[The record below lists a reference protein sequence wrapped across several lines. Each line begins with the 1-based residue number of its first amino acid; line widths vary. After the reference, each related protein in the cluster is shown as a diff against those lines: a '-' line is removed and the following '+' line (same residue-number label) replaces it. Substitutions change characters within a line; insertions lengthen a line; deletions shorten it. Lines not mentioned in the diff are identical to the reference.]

1 MSGNIEV
8 FNLSAYTTPEIIEH
22 RNKEW
27 VEYGSDNNY
36 FNYLIDRFTKSTT
49 NNAIITGIAKM
60 IYGKGLS
67 ATNSSRKPEAYA
79 KMLTLFR
86 KNDLRRFAMDRK
98 LLGMAAFQL
107 TYDKGE
113 VVKVSHFP
121 METLRAEK
129 CNKDGEIEAWY
140 YHPDWINKKPS
151 EEPTRIASFGFGKGK
166 NELYVLKPY
175 VSGYYYYSPVDY
187 QGALPYSVLEEEIG
201 DYLINDTINGFS
213 GTKVVNFNNGVP
225 DEEKREQIK
234 RDVLKKLTGTKGE
247 KVIIAFNANAESKTS
262 VEDLPLNDAPDHYAY
277 LSEECVKKLIVGHRV
292 TSPMLIGLRDGGN
305 SLGNNADEI
314 RTATLLFDNVVINS
328 YQEEITDVI
337 DEILAINNISL
348 NTYFKTLE
356 PLEFID
362 TDGLNKE
369 AAEEE
374 TGVKMGKDFT
384 DSDGND
390 LLLNEA
396 LDTLGGEVMNVE
408 EFEIVDIRDVSDDN
422 MSVEDWADNMIQL
435 AESVKSDTPV
445 KNNPNGF
452 STLDKSYY
460 KVRYKYNTASAK
472 GKGGKS
478 RKFCKEMMS
487 RSKRGVVYRLE
498 DIDKA
503 SRQMNFK
510 AAELP
515 MHKGQKYDLFKFK
528 GGVYCRHK
536 WQQVLYRMKIDAALD
551 GKKGSKDLKDYDVVK
566 EIPKSYEAKPRGH
579 KQAKK
584 APVNMPNK
592 GHHPNYKK

>member
-36 FNYLIDRFTKSTT
+36 FNYLIDRFTKSAT

-151 EEPTRIASFGFGKGK
+151 EEPTRIAAFGYGKGK

-234 RDVLKKLTGTKGE
+234 RDVLNKLTGTKGE

-369 AAEEE
+369 ATEEE
-374 TGVKMGKDFT
+374 TGVKMSAEYDLTEDGEEISDEWELIDERPVDYEKEADF
-384 DSDGND
+384 DKVLMAKVPS
-390 LLLNEA
+390 
-396 LDTLGGEVMNVE
+396 
-408 EFEIVDIRDVSDDN
+408 S
-422 MSVEDWADNMIQL
+422 
-435 AESVKSDTPV
+435 
-445 KNNPNGF
+445 NPNG
-452 STLDKSYY
+452 KSEQDTNLF
-460 KVRYKYNTASAK
+460 KVRYKYAPNETDATGESREFCKKMVSANKVYRKEDIIAAGDKPVNK
-472 GKGGKS
+472 GWGLSGADTYSIWLYKGGGGCHHFWMRQTYLK
-478 RKFCKEMMS
+478 KNNK
-487 RSKRGVVYRLE
+487 KIGV
-498 DIDKA
+498 
-503 SRQMNFK
+503 N
-510 AAELP
+510 
-515 MHKGQKYDLFKFK
+515 
-528 GGVYCRHK
+528 
-536 WQQVLYRMKIDAALD
+536 
-551 GKKGSKDLKDYDVVK
+551 
-566 EIPKSYEAKPRGH
+566 EAKRMINALPPDERERLPINE
-579 KQAKK
+579 KEVAQR
-584 APVNMPNK
+584 PVDMPNK
-592 GHHPNYKK
+592 AFVNK

>member
-1 MSGNIEV
+1 MMSGNIEV

-36 FNYLIDRFTKSTT
+36 FNYLIDRFTKSAT

-151 EEPTRIASFGFGKGK
+151 EEPTRIAAFGFGKGK

-356 PLEFID
+356 PLEFVD

-374 TGVKMGKDFT
+374 TGVKMSAEYDLTEDGEELSDEWELIDERPVDYEKEEDF
-384 DSDGND
+384 DKVLMAQVPS
-390 LLLNEA
+390 
-396 LDTLGGEVMNVE
+396 
-408 EFEIVDIRDVSDDN
+408 S
-422 MSVEDWADNMIQL
+422 
-435 AESVKSDTPV
+435 
-445 KNNPNGF
+445 NPNG
-452 STLDKSYY
+452 KSEQDTNLF
-460 KVRYKYNTASAK
+460 KVRYKYAPNETDATGESREFCQKMISAK
-472 GKGGKS
+472 KIYRKEDIIAAGDKPVNAGWGKGGADTYS
-478 RKFCKEMMS
+478 IWL
-487 RSKRGVVYRLE
+487 Y
-498 DIDKA
+498 
-503 SRQMNFK
+503 
-510 AAELP
+510 
-515 MHKGQKYDLFKFK
+515 K
-528 GGVYCRHK
+528 GGGGCHHFWMRQTYLK
-536 WQQVLYRMKIDAALD
+536 KNNQKI
-551 GKKGSKDLKDYDVVK
+551 GVN
-566 EIPKSYEAKPRGH
+566 EAKRMINALPPDERERLPINE
-579 KQAKK
+579 KEVAKR
-584 APVNMPNK
+584 PVDMIGDGFVNRK
-592 GHHPNYKK
+592 

>member
-8 FNLSAYTTPEIIEH
+8 FNLSAYTTPEIVEH

-36 FNYLIDRFTKSTT
+36 FNYLIDRFTKSAT

-151 EEPTRIASFGFGKGK
+151 EEPTRIAAFGYGKGK

-234 RDVLKKLTGTKGE
+234 RDVLNKLTGTKGE

-356 PLEFID
+356 PLEFVD

-369 AAEEE
+369 ATEEE
-374 TGVKMGKDFT
+374 TGVKMSAEYDLTEDGEEISDEWELIDERPVDYEKEADF
-384 DSDGND
+384 DKVLMAKVPS
-390 LLLNEA
+390 
-396 LDTLGGEVMNVE
+396 
-408 EFEIVDIRDVSDDN
+408 S
-422 MSVEDWADNMIQL
+422 
-435 AESVKSDTPV
+435 
-445 KNNPNGF
+445 NPNG
-452 STLDKSYY
+452 KSEQDTNLF
-460 KVRYKYNTASAK
+460 KVRYKYAPNETDATGESRDFCKKMISANKVYRKEDIIAAGDKPVNK
-472 GKGGKS
+472 GWGLSGADTYSIWLYKGGGGCHHFWMRQTYLK
-478 RKFCKEMMS
+478 KNNK
-487 RSKRGVVYRLE
+487 KIGV
-498 DIDKA
+498 
-503 SRQMNFK
+503 N
-510 AAELP
+510 
-515 MHKGQKYDLFKFK
+515 
-528 GGVYCRHK
+528 
-536 WQQVLYRMKIDAALD
+536 
-551 GKKGSKDLKDYDVVK
+551 
-566 EIPKSYEAKPRGH
+566 EAKRMINALPPDERERLPINE
-579 KQAKK
+579 KEVAQR
-584 APVNMPNK
+584 PVDMPNK
-592 GHHPNYKK
+592 AFVNK

>member
-36 FNYLIDRFTKSTT
+36 FNYLIDRFTKSAT

-151 EEPTRIASFGFGKGK
+151 EEPTRIAAFGYGKGK

-234 RDVLKKLTGTKGE
+234 RDVLNKLTGTKGE

-369 AAEEE
+369 ATEEE
-374 TGVKMGKDFT
+374 TGVKMSAEYDLTEDGEEISDEWELIDERPVDYEKEADF
-384 DSDGND
+384 DKVLMAKVPS
-390 LLLNEA
+390 
-396 LDTLGGEVMNVE
+396 
-408 EFEIVDIRDVSDDN
+408 S
-422 MSVEDWADNMIQL
+422 
-435 AESVKSDTPV
+435 
-445 KNNPNGF
+445 NPNG
-452 STLDKSYY
+452 KSEQDTNLF
-460 KVRYKYNTASAK
+460 KVRYKYAPNETDATGESRDFCKKMISANKVYRKEDIIAAGDKPVNK
-472 GKGGKS
+472 GWGLSGADTYSIWLYKGGGGCHHFWMRQTYLK
-478 RKFCKEMMS
+478 KNNK
-487 RSKRGVVYRLE
+487 KIGV
-498 DIDKA
+498 
-503 SRQMNFK
+503 N
-510 AAELP
+510 
-515 MHKGQKYDLFKFK
+515 
-528 GGVYCRHK
+528 
-536 WQQVLYRMKIDAALD
+536 
-551 GKKGSKDLKDYDVVK
+551 
-566 EIPKSYEAKPRGH
+566 EAKRMINALPPDERERLPINE
-579 KQAKK
+579 KEVAQR
-584 APVNMPNK
+584 PVDMPNK
-592 GHHPNYKK
+592 AFVNK

>member
-8 FNLSAYTTPEIIEH
+8 FNLSAYTTPEIVEH

-36 FNYLIDRFTKSTT
+36 FNYLIDRFTKSAT
-49 NNAIITGIAKM
+49 NNAIITGIARM

-151 EEPTRIASFGFGKGK
+151 EEPTRIAAFGYGKGK

-234 RDVLKKLTGTKGE
+234 RDVLNKLTGTKGE

-369 AAEEE
+369 ATEEE
-374 TGVKMGKDFT
+374 TGVKMSAEYDLTEDGEEISDEWELIDERPVDYEKEADF
-384 DSDGND
+384 DKVLMAKVPS
-390 LLLNEA
+390 
-396 LDTLGGEVMNVE
+396 
-408 EFEIVDIRDVSDDN
+408 S
-422 MSVEDWADNMIQL
+422 
-435 AESVKSDTPV
+435 
-445 KNNPNGF
+445 NPNG
-452 STLDKSYY
+452 KSEQDTNLF
-460 KVRYKYNTASAK
+460 KVRYKYAPNKTDSEGESREFCKKMVSANKVYRKEDIIAAGDKPVNK
-472 GKGGKS
+472 GWGLSGADTYSIWLYKGGGGCHHFWMRQTYLK
-478 RKFCKEMMS
+478 KNNK
-487 RSKRGVVYRLE
+487 KIGV
-498 DIDKA
+498 
-503 SRQMNFK
+503 N
-510 AAELP
+510 
-515 MHKGQKYDLFKFK
+515 
-528 GGVYCRHK
+528 
-536 WQQVLYRMKIDAALD
+536 
-551 GKKGSKDLKDYDVVK
+551 
-566 EIPKSYEAKPRGH
+566 EAKRMINALPPDERERLPINE
-579 KQAKK
+579 KEVAQR
-584 APVNMPNK
+584 PVDMPNK
-592 GHHPNYKK
+592 AFVNK

>member
-36 FNYLIDRFTKSTT
+36 FNYLIDRFTKSAT

-151 EEPTRIASFGFGKGK
+151 EEPTRIAAFGYGKGK

-234 RDVLKKLTGTKGE
+234 RDVLNKLTGTKGE

-374 TGVKMGKDFT
+374 TGVKMSAEYDLTEDGEEISDEWELIDERPVDYEKEADF
-384 DSDGND
+384 DKVLMAKVPS
-390 LLLNEA
+390 
-396 LDTLGGEVMNVE
+396 
-408 EFEIVDIRDVSDDN
+408 S
-422 MSVEDWADNMIQL
+422 
-435 AESVKSDTPV
+435 
-445 KNNPNGF
+445 NPNG
-452 STLDKSYY
+452 KSEQDTNLF
-460 KVRYKYNTASAK
+460 KVRYKYAPNETDATGESREFCKKMVSANKVYRKEDIIAAGDKPVNK
-472 GKGGKS
+472 GWGLSVADTYSIWLYKGGGGCHHFWMRQTYLK
-478 RKFCKEMMS
+478 KNNK
-487 RSKRGVVYRLE
+487 KIGV
-498 DIDKA
+498 
-503 SRQMNFK
+503 N
-510 AAELP
+510 
-515 MHKGQKYDLFKFK
+515 
-528 GGVYCRHK
+528 
-536 WQQVLYRMKIDAALD
+536 
-551 GKKGSKDLKDYDVVK
+551 
-566 EIPKSYEAKPRGH
+566 EAKRMINALPPDERERLPINE
-579 KQAKK
+579 KEVAQR
-584 APVNMPNK
+584 PVDMPNK
-592 GHHPNYKK
+592 AFVNK

>member
-36 FNYLIDRFTKSTT
+36 FNYLIDRFTKSAT

-151 EEPTRIASFGFGKGK
+151 EEPTRIAAFGYGKGK

-234 RDVLKKLTGTKGE
+234 RDVLNKLTGTKGE

-356 PLEFID
+356 PLEFVD

-374 TGVKMGKDFT
+374 TGVKMSAEYDLTEDGEEISDEWELIDERPVDYEKEADF
-384 DSDGND
+384 DKVLMAKVPS
-390 LLLNEA
+390 
-396 LDTLGGEVMNVE
+396 
-408 EFEIVDIRDVSDDN
+408 S
-422 MSVEDWADNMIQL
+422 
-435 AESVKSDTPV
+435 
-445 KNNPNGF
+445 NPNG
-452 STLDKSYY
+452 KSEQDTNLF
-460 KVRYKYNTASAK
+460 KVRYKYAPNETDATGESREFCKKMVSANKVYRKEDIIAAGDKPVNK
-472 GKGGKS
+472 GWGLSGADTYSIWLYKGGGGCHHFWMRQTYLK
-478 RKFCKEMMS
+478 KNNK
-487 RSKRGVVYRLE
+487 KIGV
-498 DIDKA
+498 
-503 SRQMNFK
+503 N
-510 AAELP
+510 
-515 MHKGQKYDLFKFK
+515 
-528 GGVYCRHK
+528 
-536 WQQVLYRMKIDAALD
+536 
-551 GKKGSKDLKDYDVVK
+551 
-566 EIPKSYEAKPRGH
+566 EAKRMINALPPDERERLPINE
-579 KQAKK
+579 KEVAQR
-584 APVNMPNK
+584 PVDMPNK
-592 GHHPNYKK
+592 AFVNK

>member
-36 FNYLIDRFTKSTT
+36 FNYLIDRFTKSAT

-151 EEPTRIASFGFGKGK
+151 EEPTRIAAFGYGKGK

-234 RDVLKKLTGTKGE
+234 RDVLNKLTGTKGE

-369 AAEEE
+369 ATEEE
-374 TGVKMGKDFT
+374 TGVKMSAEYDLTEDGEEISDEWELIDERPVDYEKEADF
-384 DSDGND
+384 DKVLMAKVPS
-390 LLLNEA
+390 
-396 LDTLGGEVMNVE
+396 
-408 EFEIVDIRDVSDDN
+408 S
-422 MSVEDWADNMIQL
+422 
-435 AESVKSDTPV
+435 
-445 KNNPNGF
+445 NPNG
-452 STLDKSYY
+452 KSEQDTNLF
-460 KVRYKYNTASAK
+460 KVRYKYAPNKTDSEGESREFCKKMVSANKVYRKEDIIAAGDKPVNK
-472 GKGGKS
+472 GWGLSGADTYSIWLYKGGGGCHHFWMRQTYLK
-478 RKFCKEMMS
+478 KNNK
-487 RSKRGVVYRLE
+487 KIGV
-498 DIDKA
+498 
-503 SRQMNFK
+503 N
-510 AAELP
+510 
-515 MHKGQKYDLFKFK
+515 
-528 GGVYCRHK
+528 
-536 WQQVLYRMKIDAALD
+536 
-551 GKKGSKDLKDYDVVK
+551 
-566 EIPKSYEAKPRGH
+566 EAKRMINALPPDERERLPINE
-579 KQAKK
+579 KEVAQR
-584 APVNMPNK
+584 PVDMPNK
-592 GHHPNYKK
+592 AFVNK

>member
-36 FNYLIDRFTKSTT
+36 FNYLIDRFTKSAT

-151 EEPTRIASFGFGKGK
+151 EEPTRIAAFGYGKGK

-234 RDVLKKLTGTKGE
+234 RDVLNKLTGTKGE

-356 PLEFID
+356 PLEFVD

-369 AAEEE
+369 ATEEE
-374 TGVKMGKDFT
+374 TGVKMSAEYDLTEDGEEISDEWELIDERPVDYEKEADF
-384 DSDGND
+384 DKVLMAKVPS
-390 LLLNEA
+390 
-396 LDTLGGEVMNVE
+396 
-408 EFEIVDIRDVSDDN
+408 S
-422 MSVEDWADNMIQL
+422 
-435 AESVKSDTPV
+435 
-445 KNNPNGF
+445 NPNG
-452 STLDKSYY
+452 KSEQDTNLF
-460 KVRYKYNTASAK
+460 KVRYKYAPNKTDSEGESREFCKKMVSANKVYRKEDIIAAGDKPVNK
-472 GKGGKS
+472 GWGLSGADTYSIWLYKGGGGCHHFWMRQTYLK
-478 RKFCKEMMS
+478 KNNK
-487 RSKRGVVYRLE
+487 KIGV
-498 DIDKA
+498 
-503 SRQMNFK
+503 N
-510 AAELP
+510 
-515 MHKGQKYDLFKFK
+515 
-528 GGVYCRHK
+528 
-536 WQQVLYRMKIDAALD
+536 
-551 GKKGSKDLKDYDVVK
+551 
-566 EIPKSYEAKPRGH
+566 EAKRMINALPPDERERLPINE
-579 KQAKK
+579 KEVAQR
-584 APVNMPNK
+584 PVDMPNK
-592 GHHPNYKK
+592 AFVNK

>member
-79 KMLTLFR
+79 KMLTLFK

-129 CNKDGEIEAWY
+129 CNKDGDIEAWY

-151 EEPTRIASFGFGKGK
+151 EEPTRIAAFGFGKGK

-234 RDVLKKLTGTKGE
+234 RDVLNKLTGTKGE

-356 PLEFID
+356 PLEFVD

-374 TGVKMGKDFT
+374 TGVKMSKDFT
-384 DSDGND
+384 DNEGN
-390 LLLNEA
+390 EM
-396 LDTLGGEVMNVE
+396 LDNLKGEE
-408 EFEIVDIRDVSDDN
+408 VDDEWELVDTREQDDSN
-422 MSVEDWADNMIQL
+422 DSVEDWANRLIKPIELADDKIKSKPS
-435 AESVKSDTPV
+435 AESK
-445 KNNPNGF
+445 
-452 STLDKSYY
+452 LDKGIY
-460 KVRYKYNTASAK
+460 KVRYEYAEKHSSDN
-472 GKGGKS
+472 S
-478 RKFCKEMMS
+478 RDFCKKMMS
-487 RSKRGVVYRLE
+487 RSGRGVVYRKE
-498 DIDKA
+498 DIDQA
-503 SRQMNFK
+503 SFQGVNNSFG
-510 AAELP
+510 
-515 MHKGQKYDLFKFK
+515 HKGENYSLFKYK
-528 GGVYCRHK
+528 GGVYCGHYWK
-536 WQQVLYRMKIDAALD
+536 ELLYRLKKKTDGDYYEDKALSSSNEISKSTASRGGYNPKVKDANIA
-551 GKKGSKDLKDYDVVK
+551 
-566 EIPKSYEAKPRGH
+566 R
-579 KQAKK
+579 K
-584 APVNMPNK
+584 APRDMKDN